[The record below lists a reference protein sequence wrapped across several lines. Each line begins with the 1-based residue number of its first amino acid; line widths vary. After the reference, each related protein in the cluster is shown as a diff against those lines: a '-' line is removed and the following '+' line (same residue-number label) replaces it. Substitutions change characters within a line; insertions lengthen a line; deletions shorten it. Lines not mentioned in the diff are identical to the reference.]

1 MITKA
6 GRPPVVVHP
15 EDRKAGRPLVP
26 VGGVNRAFQGPR
38 RIDNTTTEEE
48 HRHSRG
54 PSAEVEDANE
64 ALPNTDRRE
73 ATELDHG
80 EDGVDPDPGVDI
92 EIPLPLI
99 NQGRRGT
106 TSRINSRKIG
116 T

>member
-1 MITKA
+1 MKTKA

-15 EDRKAGRPLVP
+15 EEWKADRPPVP
-26 VGGVNRAFQGPR
+26 VGGVSRAGQGPR

-48 HRHSRG
+48 HRNSRD

-64 ALPNTDRRE
+64 ALPNTDRRGG
-73 ATELDHG
+73 TELDRG
-80 EDGVDPDPGVDI
+80 ENGVDPDPGVDI
-92 EIPLPLI
+92 EIPSPRI

-106 TSRINSRKIG
+106 QSRINSRKIG